1 MYLCHYGAPVQ
12 SYLYSLIAFVF
23 FKEYMDPLELQ
34 LKPGQRF
41 SKRLTR
47 RGRKGRFLRGP
58 IPWDW
63 LCAVARLPGKALHVG
78 LVLWHVVG
86 LKKSREV
93 KLERRH
99 LHSFGLGR
107 KAVYAGLK
115 AMEEQGLVGLS
126 KKTGGRPTITILKG
140 DEDDG

>member
-1 MYLCHYGAPVQ
+1 
-12 SYLYSLIAFVF
+12 
-23 FKEYMDPLELQ
+23 MDPLKLQ
-34 LKPGQRF
+34 MKPGQTF
-41 SKRLTR
+41 SRKLTR
-47 RGRKGRFLRGP
+47 RATKGRFLRGP
-58 IPWDW
+58 IPRDW
-63 LCAVARLPGKALHVG
+63 LCGVARLPGKALHVG
-78 LVLWHVVG
+78 LVLWHVAG

-99 LHSFGLGR
+99 LNSFGLGR

-140 DEDDG
+140 DEADG